1 MKNGKL
7 SLEELLVDGLETGGD
22 VPLNKEFWKNLRREA
37 ERMVQEH
44 AGKKRTS
51 SRLTCGPRRR
61 A

>member
-22 VPLNKEFWKNLRREA
+22 VPLNKKFWRNLRKEA
-37 ERMVQEH
+37 ERMAQEH
-44 AGKKRTS
+44 SGEMRTS
-51 SRLTCGPRRR
+51 ARLTCGPRRR